1 MNRVKSVFSNY
12 TTIIA
17 FIMMLIIAGLASN
30 KFYTPANVAYVMRQA
45 APLGIVALG
54 VLFVI
59 ITGGI
64 DLSVGA
70 IIALGN
76 VVLAL
81 MALNHSITVSI
92 LAALAACSL
101 VGLISGLLVTKGRIT
116 PFVAT
121 LAMMTILRGLTLIL
135 TKGNPIF
142 IEDESFLQVGTGTFF
157 RIPYPFIILIAFFI
171 ISSILLGYTIF
182 GRVVVAIGSNEMAA
196 KYAALNVH
204 LFKTLAYIFCG
215 FSAGVAAVILSA
227 RTGVGSA
234 LVADGYELDAIAAV
248 VIGGASLSGGKGRT
262 FNTLL
267 GALIIS
273 MISNIMNLAG
283 VPGYHQNI
291 VKGLIIICAV
301 LAESVK
307 SRKQ

>member
-1 MNRVKSVFSNY
+1 MNKVKHFLGNN

-17 FIMMLIIAGLASN
+17 FVMMLVIAGLASN
-30 KFYTPANVAYVMRQA
+30 KFYSMANIANVMRQA
-45 APLGIVALG
+45 APLGVVALG

-76 VVLAL
+76 VSLAL
-81 MALNHSITVSI
+81 MAQKHGMGIAVVT
-92 LAALAACSL
+92 ALAACSC
-101 VGLISGLLVTKGRIT
+101 VGVIAGLLVTKGRIT

-121 LAMMTILRGLTLIL
+121 LAIMTILRGLTLIL

-142 IEDESFLQVGTGTFF
+142 IEDENFLKIGTGAIAL
-157 RIPYPFIILIAFFI
+157 IPYPFIVLLVFFI
-171 ISSILLGYTIF
+171 ISSVLLDHTIF
-182 GRVVVAIGSNEMAA
+182 GRMVIALGSNETAA
-196 KYAALNVH
+196 RYAALNVH
-204 LFKTLAYIFCG
+204 LFKSLAYVFCG
-215 FSAGVAAVILSA
+215 FSAGVASVILSA

-234 LVADGYELDAIAAV
+234 LVAEGYELDAIASV

-283 VPGYHQNI
+283 VPGYHQKI
-291 VKGLIIICAV
+291 VKGFIIIFAV

-307 SRKQ
+307 ERNK

>member
-1 MNRVKSVFSNY
+1 M
-12 TTIIA
+12 
-17 FIMMLIIAGLASN
+17 
-30 KFYTPANVAYVMRQA
+30 ANVANVMRQA
-45 APLGIVALG
+45 APLGIVSMG
-54 VLFVI
+54 ILFVI

-70 IIALGN
+70 LIALGN

-81 MALNHSITVSI
+81 VCLNNSVPLAIA
-92 LAALAACSL
+92 AALAACSL
-101 VGLISGLLVTKGRIT
+101 VGLVSGILVTKGNIT
-116 PFVAT
+116 PFVTT

-142 IEDESFLQVGTGTFF
+142 IEDERFLTLGTGDIAL
-157 RIPYPFIILIAFFI
+157 IPYPFLLLIIFFI

-182 GRVVVAIGSNEMAA
+182 GRVVVAIGSNEIAA
-196 KYAALNVH
+196 RYAALNVD
-204 LFKTLAYIFCG
+204 LFKTLAYVFCG

-234 LVADGYELDAIAAV
+234 LVAEGYELDAIAAV

-262 FNTLL
+262 FNTLI
-267 GALIIS
+267 GALILS

-283 VPGYHQNI
+283 VPGYHQKI
-291 VKGLIIICAV
+291 VKGLIIIVAV

-307 SRKQ
+307 NGRQ